1 MGSVVDLS
9 ISGTESPR
17 ETRCGRKRM
26 EPVAGLGC
34 WAGAAYGL
42 FAHRESAE
50 TGHGN
55 QGERRGADKSRG
67 KVGRQGKGG
76 KCR

>member
-1 MGSVVDLS
+1 MGSVIELS
-9 ISGTESPR
+9 ISGTGSPR
-17 ETRCGRKRM
+17 KKRCGRKRM

-34 WAGAAYGL
+34 WAGYGL
-42 FAHRESAE
+42 FPHGESAE

-67 KVGRQGKGG
+67 KWGRQGKGG
-76 KCR
+76 KGR